1 MTVGVSPTNVANPVL
16 NWLRGVVPAAP
27 AGLYVQLHVG
37 DPGLGTANLS
47 ANTTRRQAT
56 MNAASGGQITLNAM
70 SGNYAFTTTETI
82 SHISV
87 HSAAT
92 GTGAFLFS
100 AALLVPKNVY
110 AGDTL
115 SMSTL
120 TVANTPQAA

>member
-1 MTVGVSPTNVANPVL
+1 
-16 NWLRGVVPAAP
+16 
-27 AGLYVQLHVG
+27 
-37 DPGLGTANLS
+37 
-47 ANTTRRQAT
+47 